1 MNSVIYDVI
10 LKRHNGSSRPNVCIF
25 YDEDKE
31 LSIAA
36 MADYGKKNGFSI
48 TEKDG
53 RFSIA
58 DIILRKRKSTGEVIS
73 ETSYHKIFDTVTGK
87 RIERWRR

>member
-1 MNSVIYDVI
+1 MSSVIYDVI
-10 LKRHNGSSRPNVCIF
+10 LKRHNGSSRPDVCIF

-31 LSIAA
+31 LAIAA
-36 MADYGKKNGFSI
+36 MANYDRKNAFTI

-58 DIILRKRKSTGEVIS
+58 DIILREVIS
-73 ETSYHKIFDTVTGK
+73 EKPYREIFDTVTGK
-87 RIERWRR
+87 RIER